1 MRAALIRLLLL
12 TSAALLGLGL
22 VAPAMTIL
30 TSFGRLDGWVRLIA
44 PELLAESETT
54 YSLLGG
60 ILRLIREGS
69 PGLGALLLAFSAI
82 FPTLKLAI
90 MAHANERIV
99 AGGRGGLT
107 LAFAHHAGK
116 FSMLDVL
123 VLAMLVLAIKG
134 LPGSSELELRWGVWA
149 FGASVLTS
157 LVASILLRD
166 PGESALDPY
175 FQGASPSTST
185 GSSP

>member
-1 MRAALIRLLLL
+1 MRAALIRLLVL

-22 VAPAMTIL
+22 IAPAMTIV

-44 PELLAESETT
+44 PELTAESETT
-54 YSLLGG
+54 YSLVGG

-69 PGLGALLLAFSAI
+69 PGLGVLLLAFSCV

-90 MAHANERIV
+90 LAAANETIAR
-99 AGGRGGLT
+99 GGRGGWT
-107 LAFAHHAGK
+107 LWFAHHAGK

-134 LPGSSELELRWGVWA
+134 LPGQSELVLGWGVWA
-149 FGASVLTS
+149 FGGSVLLS
-157 LVASILLRD
+157 MVASIVLKE
-166 PGESALDPY
+166 PG
-175 FQGASPSTST
+175 GAPR
-185 GSSP
+185 GAPA